1 MEVLADKKKVQG
13 SITVF
18 LTMIFLLLFS
28 LFGITFDH
36 VRVMAS
42 QSYLRMAAHSAAM
55 TIFGNYNRELYQ
67 DYGLYAYG
75 GVNGMGVAE
84 LEQELQSCLEDNLV
98 CSPDGKEDNYSDLY
112 RFQEVQ
118 YSVKQTQLLT
128 DSEMFYSQLEAFLK
142 VNAMKDLSQDL
153 LDKASGQADDTE
165 MKNKLAMTKD
175 FEDGKYDDLQESDGN
190 EDKKEK
196 VEVKKEGPTN
206 TTKKKNELKTE
217 KELQK
222 DAAKGNPL
230 ETFSDIAKAGILSLV
245 CDTEELKEGEIE
257 SCELSDRKENSQ
269 DTKNQD
275 NGDLSKITDE
285 QEVSILGKSKTKAA
299 DYLNQILGNSDNSDE
314 TIDKSLI
321 EKGTNK
327 VTLISYG
334 NQQLSSFVD
343 EKERTTKYGLEYL
356 VAGNQKEKDNLLSV
370 VNRLLATRM
379 LLNFSYVVT
388 DAGLQGKSLATATTI
403 AGFTGLTPVIKAVQ
417 YTILLIL
424 AFQEAC
430 IDVTALLDGCNVPL
444 LKNAT
449 NFKMNYEEICVGTK
463 SLFQSKAKEYRH
475 IEKKSTIGEI
485 SYKQYLW
492 IFLFLNKESTIRN
505 RVYDLIQFDLREKYN
520 QSFCIDSCICQGTYN
535 VSYQIPAIFQELPL
549 IDVEGYWNPGERN
562 VEVRYGY
569 KSK

>member
-1 MEVLADKKKVQG
+1 MADKKKVQG

-28 LFGITFDH
+28 LLGITFDH

-42 QSYLRMAAHSAAM
+42 HSYLRMAAHSAAM

-75 GVNGMGVAE
+75 GVNGMGAAE

-98 CSPDGKEDNYSDLY
+98 CAAAGKENKYSDLY

-128 DSEMFYSQLEAFLK
+128 DSEIFYSQLEAFLK
-142 VNAMKDLSQDL
+142 ANAVRDLSKEL
-153 LDKASGQADDTE
+153 LDKVSKQADDTE
-165 MKNKLAMTKD
+165 IKDKLAMTKD
-175 FEDGKYDDLQESDGN
+175 FEDGKYDNLQEDDSN

-196 VEVKKEGPTN
+196 LGTKKEDSTN
-206 TTKKKNELKTE
+206 TIRKKNELKTE

-230 ETFSDIAKAGILSLV
+230 EIFSDIAKTGILSLV
-245 CDTEELKEGEIE
+245 CDTEELKEGKIE
-257 SCELSDRKENSQ
+257 PCELSERKENLQ
-269 DTKNQD
+269 DTNSQAAVD
-275 NGDLSKITDE
+275 SSKITDK
-285 QEVSILGKSKTKAA
+285 QEVSILGKGKTKAA
-299 DYLNQILGNSDNSDE
+299 DYLNQILRNSDNSDE

-321 EKGTNK
+321 EKGKNK
-327 VTLISYG
+327 VTLISYSD
-334 NQQLSSFVD
+334 QQLSSFVD

-356 VAGNQKEKDNLLSV
+356 VAGNQTEKDNLSSV
-370 VNRLLATRM
+370 VNRLLATRL

-388 DAGLQGKSLATATTI
+388 DAGLQSKSLATATAI

-424 AFQEAC
+424 SFQEAC

-463 SLFQSKAKEYRH
+463 SLFQSKAKEYQH

-492 IFLFLNKESTIRN
+492 IFLLFNKESTIQKRI
-505 RVYDLIQFDLREKYN
+505 YDLVQFDLREKYN
-520 QSFCIDSCICQGTYN
+520 QSFCIDSCICRGTYN

-549 IDVEGYWNPGERN
+549 LDAEEHWNLGERN
-562 VEVRYGY
+562 MEVRYGY